1 MKKSKI
7 TVMLTRPN
15 FYGLSVMVLTAFHSY
30 IVNITQ
36 VLPLSYKIPIRI
48 QQIVRHITTGQVL

>member
-1 MKKSKI
+1 
-7 TVMLTRPN
+7 MLTRPN

-36 VLPLSYKIPIRI
+36 ALPLSYKIPIRI
-48 QQIVRHITTGQVL
+48 QQIVRHITTSQVL